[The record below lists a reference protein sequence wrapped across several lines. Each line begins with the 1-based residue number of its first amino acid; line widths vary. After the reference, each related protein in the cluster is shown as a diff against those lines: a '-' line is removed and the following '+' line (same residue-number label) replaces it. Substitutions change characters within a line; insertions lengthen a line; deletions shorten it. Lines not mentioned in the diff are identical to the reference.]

1 MKKVFKILL
10 AVVLVITGIL
20 LAMVTTIDRTPYQEM
35 DYYAEWKSQVKQFNL
50 TDASQEQQLMVG
62 FAKSNITPPYPTPMA
77 GYGNRRG
84 KPFEAVHDSIYVRT
98 IIVANNNDTIAL
110 TSADLL
116 IIPPS
121 IYALVNKKIAN
132 SQLQKTKIYYGA
144 THSHNSVGAWYDT
157 LVGKLFAGTYNPEI
171 EEIISDAIITS
182 IVNAKKNFVQTTIS
196 YEMDTDTVD
205 IKNRLIGIEGGTIDP
220 QIRSIIFNRI
230 EGKPLIFTTYAA
242 HSTVLDSKTLQL
254 SRDYAGRVVD
264 SLETSKFEFGL
275 FMAGAV
281 GSMGP
286 QQRGIDDFDE
296 VNNQGG
302 SVANEILSVNEYESQ
317 NSNQL
322 IRSFKL
328 KLPLREPTPRLT
340 QTFSLRTWVF
350 YRFFGKSDVFVNVA
364 QIGNNLLVGMPCD
377 FSGELMKPLT
387 AYARSKNLNLIVTS
401 FNGGYI
407 GYVTDDKHFY
417 KDTYETITMSWYG
430 PQNGTYL
437 SEVIKDLIDK
447 VTDSSSL

>member
-20 LAMVTTIDRTPYQEM
+20 LAMVTIIDRTPYQEM
-35 DYYAEWKSQVKQFNL
+35 DYYAEWKSQIEQFNL
-50 TDASQEQQLMVG
+50 TSTSPEQQLMVG

-98 IIVANNNDTIAL
+98 IIVASNNDTIAL
-110 TSADLL
+110 ISADLL

-121 IYALVNKKIAN
+121 VYALVNKKVAN
-132 SQLQKTKIYYGA
+132 SQLQRTKIYYGA

-171 EEIISDAIITS
+171 EEIISDAVITS
-182 IVNAKKNFVQTTIS
+182 IINAKKNFIQTTIS

-205 IKNRLIGIEGGTIDP
+205 IKNRLVGIEGGTIDP
-220 QIRSIIFNRI
+220 QIRSIVFNRI

-286 QQRGIDDFDE
+286 QQRGTDDFDE

-350 YRFFGKSDVFVNVA
+350 YQFFGKSDVFVNVA
-364 QIGNNLLVGMPCD
+364 QIGNNLLIGMPCD

-417 KDTYETITMSWYG
+417 EDTYETITMSWYG

-437 SEVIKDLIDK
+437 SEVIRDLIDK

>member
-1 MKKVFKILL
+1 MKKVFRILL
-10 AVVLVITGIL
+10 VVVLVITGIL

-35 DYYAEWKSQVKQFNL
+35 DYYAKWKAQLEQFNPAAD
-50 TDASQEQQLMVG
+50 TTTRPIMVG
-62 FAKSNITPPYPTPMA
+62 FAKANITPPYPTPMA

-84 KPFEAVHDSIYVRT
+84 KPFEVVHDSIYVRT
-98 IIVANNNDTIAL
+98 ILVANGKDTIAL

-121 IYALVNKKIAN
+121 VYELVNEKIAN
-132 SQLQKTKIYYGA
+132 SRLQKTQIYYGA

-171 EEIISDAIITS
+171 EEIISEAIISS
-182 IVNAKKNFVQTTIS
+182 ITDAKKNLVETTLS

-205 IKNRLIGIEGGTIDP
+205 IKNRLVGIENGTVDP
-220 QIRSIIFNRI
+220 QIRSVIFNRV

-254 SRDYAGRVVD
+254 SRDYAGKVVD
-264 SLETSKFEFGL
+264 SLEESEYEFAV

-302 SVANEILSVNEYESQ
+302 SVANEIFSANEYESQ
-317 NSNQL
+317 NSSQS
-322 IRSFKL
+322 IRYFKL

-340 QTFSLRTWVF
+340 QKFALRTWVF
-350 YRFFGKSDVFVNVA
+350 YQFFGKSDVFVNVA

-387 AYARSKNLNLIVTS
+387 AYAKSKNLNLVVTI

-407 GYVTDDKHFY
+407 GYVTDDRHFY

-430 PQNGTYL
+430 PDNGTYL

-447 VTDSSSL
+447 VADSSL